1 MKTPPG
7 TRADY
12 FAHASHDTRWKDM
25 DPYGHLNNVAY
36 YELFDTAVN
45 AWLIH
50 AGLLD
55 HLNGDQIGVMVES
68 GCRFHAEIRFPDPV
82 TSAFRVA
89 HIGTSSVR
97 YEIAL
102 FPGDSDIA
110 AAEGF
115 FTHVY
120 VDAATRRP
128 KPLPDSLRNALTALR
143 PAQM

>member
-12 FAHASHDTRWKDM
+12 SVLSTHDTRWKDM

-45 AWLIH
+45 AWLVNER
-50 AGLLD
+50 LLD
-55 HLNGDQIGVMVES
+55 ILHGDQIGVMVES
-68 GCRFHAEIRFPDPV
+68 GCRFLSEIRFPAPV
-82 TSAFRVA
+82 TAGIRVA
-89 HIGTSSVR
+89 RIGTSSVR
-97 YEIAL
+97 YEVGL
-102 FPGDSDIA
+102 FAGESDVA

-120 VDAATRRP
+120 VDAETRRP
-128 KPLPDSLRNALTALR
+128 KPLSDRLRRGL
-143 PAQM
+143 AQLL

>member
-1 MKTPPG
+1 MKAPPA

-12 FAHASHDTRWKDM
+12 AQLATHETRWKDM

-45 AWLIH
+45 AWLIR

-55 HLNGDQIGVMVES
+55 VLHGDQIGVMVES
-68 GCRFHAEIRFPDPV
+68 GCRFHSEIRFPEPV
-82 TSAFRVA
+82 TSGIRIAR
-89 HIGTSSVR
+89 IGTSSVR
-97 YEIAL
+97 YEVGL
-102 FPGDSDIA
+102 FAGDSAAA

-115 FTHVY
+115 FVHVY

-128 KPLPDSLRNALTALR
+128 KPLNDTLRAGLSPLLSGG
-143 PAQM
+143 

>member
-1 MKTPPG
+1 MKAPPA

-12 FAHASHDTRWKDM
+12 RVLSTHDTRWKDM

-45 AWLIH
+45 GWLVNQ
-50 AGLLD
+50 GLLD
-55 HLNGDQIGVMVES
+55 ILYGDQIGVMVES
-68 GCRFHAEIRFPDPV
+68 GCRFLAEIRFPEPV
-82 TSAFRVA
+82 TAGIRIA

-97 YEIAL
+97 YEVGL
-102 FPGDSDIA
+102 FAGDSNQA

-120 VDAATRRP
+120 VDATTSRP
-128 KPLPDSLRNALTALR
+128 KPLNDALR
-143 PAQM
+143 TGLSQLL